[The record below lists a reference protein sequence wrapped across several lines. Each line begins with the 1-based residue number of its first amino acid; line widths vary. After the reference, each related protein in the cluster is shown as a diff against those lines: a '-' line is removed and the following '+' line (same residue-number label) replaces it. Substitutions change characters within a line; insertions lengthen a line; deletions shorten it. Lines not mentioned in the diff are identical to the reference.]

1 MASSRIFTML
11 TVGLGAV
18 LAASYLQASFAGPGD
33 QSGIPTTIEASHL
46 KGVKRNKVDWKAK
59 TAEYWKENLPP
70 KVHAVCR
77 ENGTERA
84 FTGAL
89 NTQKA
94 PGTFVCSSCGL
105 ALFKSEHKFDSGTGW
120 PSFYDEIEEGA
131 VSRLNDMSYG
141 MLRTEVRCSRCDAHL
156 GHVFDDGPKPTGLR
170 YCINSVCLL
179 HVPKS

>member
-18 LAASYLQASFAGPGD
+18 LSASYLQASFAGPGG
-33 QSGIPTTIEASHL
+33 QSDIPTTIEASHL

-59 TAEYWKENLPP
+59 TAEYWKQNLPP